1 MGAPQAARPAPT
13 FRVGSQTHTGRRRAN
28 NEDHLLVRPDLGL
41 FAVADGVGGRNTG
54 EVASRLAVLSLANFF
69 EATQAAT
76 WPDKYRA
83 LLDLTFPPPAR
94 RLSAA
99 IRKANEDVFSIAS
112 SREQHHKMNTTI
124 VAVHVPLGTNE
135 LYLGHV
141 GDSRCY
147 RVRDHVME
155 VLTRDHTL
163 RNEARQQ
170 YPDIA
175 DERLAQLPKNMLARA
190 IGRREDVELD
200 ISALTTKPGDVY
212 LLCSD
217 GVNAMIDDATILTAL
232 ASYHDPQG
240 AADRLIDLSNAAGGR
255 DNISAIVL
263 RY

>member
-1 MGAPQAARPAPT
+1 M
-13 FRVGSQTHTGRRRAN
+13 
-28 NEDHLLVRPDLGL
+28 RPDLGL
-41 FAVADGVGGRNTG
+41 YAVADGVGGRNTG
-54 EVASRLAVLSLANFF
+54 EVASRLAVLSMVNFF
-69 EATQAAT
+69 EATQEAT

-112 SREQHHKMNTTI
+112 SREQHHKMNTTV
-124 VAVHVPLGTNE
+124 VAAHLPAGTNE

-170 YPDIA
+170 YPDVSE
-175 DERLAQLPKNMLARA
+175 ERLEQLPKNMLARA

-200 ISALTTKPGDVY
+200 IAALTTHPGDVY

-217 GVNAMIDDATILTAL
+217 GVNGMLDDATILAAL
-232 ASYHDPQG
+232 IRHHDPQG
-240 AADRLIDLSNAAGGR
+240 AADRLVDLANDAGGR
-255 DNISAIVL
+255 DNITAIVL
-263 RY
+263 RF